1 LPGHRRPRRPVKN
14 RAKPPR
20 DLSLPPEEVSFLVD
34 GAQEGDRVDLFIM
47 ERLPWRS
54 RAEIVR
60 WIEDGRVLVAGERA
74 KKKAQ
79 RLRKGNEVVCQVPRP
94 DEPVRHDEIA
104 ASLEI
109 LYEDEHLL
117 VVNKP
122 AGLVMHPVGKVRVN
136 TLIQALH
143 WRFRHGDPRE
153 AAVVPKICHRLD
165 KDTSG
170 VLLVAKEDRARIK
183 IQELFERRDVEK
195 EYASVVAGI
204 YAEDAGLIDAPI
216 GPNPAGKVRM
226 EMMVRP
232 DGDPSRTRFQVL
244 ERFAF
249 APHGGASLV
258 RFDLETGRQHQIRV
272 HSASLGHPVFLDVIY
287 GPWEPG
293 ARWPL
298 EGDPCISRQALHARR
313 LAFDHP
319 RTGERL
325 TLVAPIP
332 PDVTRL
338 IESFRVGGVVPT
350 TTASSGSADNS

>member
-1 LPGHRRPRRPVKN
+1 
-14 RAKPPR
+14 
-20 DLSLPPEEVSFLVD
+20 
-34 GAQEGDRVDLFIM
+34 
-47 ERLPWRS
+47 
-54 RAEIVR
+54 
-60 WIEDGRVLVAGERA
+60 
-74 KKKAQ
+74 
-79 RLRKGNEVVCQVPRP
+79 
-94 DEPVRHDEIA
+94 
-104 ASLEI
+104 
-109 LYEDEHLL
+109 
-117 VVNKP
+117 
-122 AGLVMHPVGKVRVN
+122 MHPVGKVRVN

-183 IQELFERRDVEK
+183 IQEIFERRDVEK

-216 GPNPAGKVRM
+216 GPNPSGKVRM

-244 ERFAF
+244 ERFS
-249 APHGGASLV
+249 PSGGLSGASLV

-298 EGDPCISRQALHARR
+298 EGDPWIARQALHARR

-319 RTGERL
+319 RTGARL
-325 TLVAPIP
+325 QFVAPIP
-332 PDVTRL
+332 ADMSRL
-338 IESFRVGGVVPT
+338 LDELRDGARSGNHSTTGG
-350 TTASSGSADNS
+350 SGVLK